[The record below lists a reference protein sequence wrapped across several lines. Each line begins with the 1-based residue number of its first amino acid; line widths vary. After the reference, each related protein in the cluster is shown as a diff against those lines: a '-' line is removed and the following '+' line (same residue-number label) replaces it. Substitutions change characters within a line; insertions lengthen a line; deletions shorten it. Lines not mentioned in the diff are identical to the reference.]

1 MRLVAGEGRGIMQL
15 GVGHQGVSNLP
26 AIFILLLKRDT
37 YITTYY
43 QLSVWG
49 RRYILFSVVF
59 SLKIFFS

>member
-1 MRLVAGEGRGIMQL
+1 MRLVAGEGRGIML